1 MLTWFLFAIVAMLWS
16 CIIKLL
22 ARFSRIKLHDGGFDF
37 ISSFFYMCRF
47 SNPMDTINMF
57 ILELMIHFVAFF
69 YSLQDI
75 IISFIITTFESM
87 NLLAVASV
95 ILFIII
101 IFDNELVNCTC
112 FDGNFSLKFINFPSD
127 FSSYLEIISSFNFLN
142 MSSKTSLVA
151 NRLTTSEKY
160 SRISCD
166 TEIFVVFADDGV
178 TTKCMV

>member
-1 MLTWFLFAIVAMLWS
+1 MLTWFLFAIVAILWS

-87 NLLAVASV
+87 NLLAVASA

-112 FDGNFSLKFINFPSD
+112 FDGNFSLKLINFSIL
-127 FSSYLEIISSFNFLN
+127 FIRFLLLFGN
-142 MSSKTSLVA
+142 YFFFQLFKH
-151 NRLTTSEKY
+151 
-160 SRISCD
+160 
-166 TEIFVVFADDGV
+166 VF
-178 TTKCMV
+178 